1 MRHSKLPLH
10 RARARAQ
17 FQSICDVLCELEGT
31 FWSASTAAEMGKKML
46 KEMDRVLA
54 LSASENRRPQHDG
67 VYHPANGGQADDST
81 SGITNGKSKYIIVHK
96 PDDPGNLR

>member
-1 MRHSKLPLH
+1 
-10 RARARAQ
+10 
-17 FQSICDVLCELEGT
+17 
-31 FWSASTAAEMGKKML
+31 MGKKML